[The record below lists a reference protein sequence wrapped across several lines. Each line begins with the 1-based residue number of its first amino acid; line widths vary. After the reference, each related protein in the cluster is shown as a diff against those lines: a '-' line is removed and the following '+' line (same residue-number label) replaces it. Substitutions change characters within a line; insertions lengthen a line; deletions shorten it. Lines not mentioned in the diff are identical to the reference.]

1 MSRKAFLFIFCFLL
15 VKLSVAQLT
24 LTIEISE
31 IRNNQGKIH
40 LELSNE
46 NEEQV
51 AAISKN
57 ITNNKCIIVIENLKP
72 GNYAFKF
79 IHDENGNNKLDTN
92 RMGIPIEGFGFSNNP
107 KMTFGPPPFRKT
119 VFELNESKLMKC
131 KPKYF

>member
-1 MSRKAFLFIFCFLL
+1 MRIKVLISILFFFSI
-15 VKLSVAQLT
+15 KLAAAQLT
-24 LTIEISE
+24 LTII
-31 IRNNQGKIH
+31 IYDLQNNNGKIH

-46 NEEQV
+46 NQEQL
-51 AAISKN
+51 AAISKEISKN
-57 ITNNKCIIVIENLKP
+57 MSIIVIENLKP

-79 IHDENGNNKLDTN
+79 FHDENGNNKLDTN

-119 VFELNESKLMKC
+119 VFEFNESKVMKC